1 MQIGLSENA
10 SKGIAAAGEQLKKV
24 ARRAVEVC
32 ESTKLYADGKV
43 IAKVDTTSKVLY
55 ETKGSVDLITLL
67 GWLAAGKV
75 LPKKIVYDDIVY
87 TNVTRTGMALLY
99 YNDETEQ
106 NFKDTLFQRK
116 PGETDIDILN
126 REIGVIE

>member
-1 MQIGLSENA
+1 MKCNLSSDALKVISDSMKKLANSA
-10 SKGIAAAGEQLKKV
+10 IKIA
-24 ARRAVEVC
+24 
-32 ESTKLYADGKV
+32 ESTRFYADGKV
-43 IAKVDTTSKVLY
+43 IAKVDTTTKVLY

-67 GWLAAGKV
+67 EWLASGKV
-75 LPKKIVYDDIVY
+75 LPRKIVYDDIIY

-126 REIGVIE
+126 REIGVIEW

>member
-1 MQIGLSENA
+1 MKCDLSSDA
-10 SKGIAAAGEQLKKV
+10 LKGISDGMKKLANSAIEIV
-24 ARRAVEVC
+24 
-32 ESTKLYADGKV
+32 ESTRFYADGKV
-43 IAKVDTTSKVLY
+43 IAKVDTTTKVLY

-67 GWLAAGKV
+67 EWLASGKV
-75 LPKKIVYDDIVY
+75 LPRKIVYDDIIY

-126 REIGVIE
+126 REIGVIEW

>member
-1 MQIGLSENA
+1 MKCDLSSDA
-10 SKGIAAAGEQLKKV
+10 LKGISDGMKKLANNAIEIV
-24 ARRAVEVC
+24 
-32 ESTKLYADGKV
+32 ESTRFYADGKV
-43 IAKVDTTSKVLY
+43 IAKVDTTTKVLY

-67 GWLAAGKV
+67 EWLASGKV
-75 LPKKIVYDDIVY
+75 LPRKIVYDDIIY
-87 TNVTRTGMALLY
+87 TNVTRTGMTLLY

-126 REIGVIE
+126 REIGVIEW